1 MHYDGVMEKAK
12 KDEELLS
19 CELFLEKWG
28 NTGISSYK
36 LIYNELKAKIP
47 PTFRRDLEK
56 QRRVQPT
63 PSQVTNSRKMAK
75 VDRHFRDIPIK
86 SSNRSTSMGFVPSLS
101 PDISAAVTVVE

>member
-56 QRRVQPT
+56 QSVRFDLSCT
-63 PSQVTNSRKMAK
+63 GAK
-75 VDRHFRDIPIK
+75 NLH
-86 SSNRSTSMGFVPSLS
+86 
-101 PDISAAVTVVE
+101 